1 MMFWRKRKIKLDT
14 DRPAPVNDLAGRL
27 GVERRYASRIRYPQ
41 VLSSV
46 LLPSAFFQGLPLKI
60 HDISIGGCCLLD
72 PSEVLGPSVGNDVH
86 LILRFP
92 DGGVSV
98 HGRIV
103 SRVDDKRH
111 VQFLNLPKARAE
123 ELSVAINL
131 GTKAQSLRS
140 AIETVDQGP
149 SLQAREIWSS
159 VHGDSVTIEDHVHR
173 LAQISINGVHHTFY
187 KHAWPV
193 TATGAPLTPKEL
205 AGLII
210 FLCNIPQ
217 PTELLQALIA
227 HVENMSSADGNEGSP

>member
-1 MMFWRKRKIKLDT
+1 MFWRKRKLNLDAN
-14 DRPAPVNDLAGRL
+14 RPAPVNELAGRL
-27 GVERRYASRIRYPQ
+27 GVERRYAARILCPQ
-41 VLSSV
+41 VICPI
-46 LLPSAFFQGLPLKI
+46 LPSAFFQGLPLKI

-72 PSEVLGPSVGNDVH
+72 PNEVLGPSVGNDVH
-86 LILRFP
+86 FVLRWP

-123 ELSVAINL
+123 ALRTAIAY

-140 AIETVDQGP
+140 ALESVDQGP

-159 VHGDSVTIEDHVHR
+159 VHGDSVIIEDHVHR
-173 LAQISINGVHHTFY
+173 LAQISITDGHFTFY
-187 KHAWPV
+187 KQAWPV
-193 TATGAPLTPKEL
+193 NATGTPLTHMEL
-205 AGLII
+205 AGLTV

-227 HVENMSSADGNEGSP
+227 HVENMSMVDGAEGSP